1 MLKIYH
7 PAVFIKEGYNT
18 LNYVYVLL
26 FEIYNLTLDLHTFW
40 EDIRTNF
47 GWNLEW
53 WPRNIL

>member
-7 PAVFIKEGYNT
+7 PAVFIKEGCNT

-26 FEIYNLTLDLHTFW
+26 FEIYNLTLDLQKFW